1 MGNCL
6 SILCPC
12 FGRSP
17 EYRKIPE
24 QTTISHGNFPVAKFN
39 KVKENEM
46 TAIGG
51 NKFDLELPVF
61 KGDWIDQKFS
71 NKSTYV
77 RKFVWINTETK
88 TLNVSEYARKDRKRQ
103 EASLTDFVS
112 VTAGKPDKYK
122 VELSASG
129 EPLEFKDGHLCLSI
143 RFMRGGIDMKFKTEA
158 ERDIWLKGILQ
169 AWKQ

>member
-6 SILCPC
+6 SVLCPC
-12 FGRSP
+12 LFRSS
-17 EYRKIPE
+17 EYKKIPE

-46 TAIGG
+46 TTLGG
-51 NKFDLELPVF
+51 SKHDPELPVF
-61 KGDWIDQKFS
+61 KGDWIEQKFS
-71 NKSTYV
+71 NKSSYI
-77 RKFVWINTETK
+77 RKFVWINTENK
-88 TLNVSEYARKDRKRQ
+88 TLNVSDYARKDRKRQ

-122 VELSASG
+122 PDISPAG
-129 EPLEFKDGHLCLSI
+129 QPIDIDGQLCLSI

>member
-6 SILCPC
+6 SVLCPC
-12 FGRSP
+12 LGRSP

-24 QTTISHGNFPVAKFN
+24 QTTISHGNYPIAKIN

-46 TAIGG
+46 VSVSG
-51 NKFDLELPVF
+51 NKFDPELPVF
-61 KGDWIDQKFS
+61 KGDWIEQKFT
-71 NKSTYV
+71 NKSSFV
-77 RKFVWINTETK
+77 KKFVWVNAETK
-88 TLNVSEYARKDRKRQ
+88 TLNVSDYARKDRKRQ

-112 VTAGKPDKYK
+112 VTAGRPDKYK
-122 VELSASG
+122 PEISASG
-129 EPLEFKDGHLCLSI
+129 QPVEISHLCLSI